1 MHEIKK
7 LSEAIRSYE
16 SRLSEINRKILEVK
30 TYINEISEENTHL
43 RERLKNYENQN
54 AGIDNDLDQKEGNID
69 MLERTFA
76 EKHEFIKNQV
86 EGYIELEYLN
96 EKNLKEA
103 KHKSNLVKI

>member
-7 LSEAIRSYE
+7 LSEAIRNYE

-43 RERLKNYENQN
+43 RERLRNYENQN

-69 MLERTFA
+69 LLERTFA
-76 EKHEFIKNQV
+76 DKH
-86 EGYIELEYLN
+86 
-96 EKNLKEA
+96 
-103 KHKSNLVKI
+103 